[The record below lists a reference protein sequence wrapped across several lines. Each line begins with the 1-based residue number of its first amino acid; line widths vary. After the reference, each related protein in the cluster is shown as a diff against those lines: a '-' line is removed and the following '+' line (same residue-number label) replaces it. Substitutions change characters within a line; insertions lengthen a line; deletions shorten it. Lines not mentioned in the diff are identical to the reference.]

1 MEYLSISWEEL
12 QETAFILSQKILS
25 SNKKIDLIVG
35 IARGGVTISHLVS
48 DFLSLPLASFT
59 ISSYQNFAQ
68 VRAPLITYK
77 LGTKLSNKRILLID
91 DISDTGN
98 TFIHGMEHLK
108 EMEAH
113 EVYTASLFI
122 KPWTKFTPDF
132 YVKKVDEWVIFP
144 FDVRESIESLKKT
157 WADQDLTREQIEA
170 KLMALNLQKKY
181 IKIFIK

>member
-12 QETAFILSQKILS
+12 QEATFNLSQKITK

-59 ISSYQNFAQ
+59 ISSYQDFAQ
-68 VRAPLITYK
+68 VRAPLITHK
-77 LGTKLSNKRILLID
+77 LGTKLTDIRIPLID

-98 TFIHGMEHLK
+98 TFIHGIDHIK
-108 EMEAH
+108 EMEAK
-113 EVYTASLFI
+113 EVYTASLFT

-132 YVKKVDEWVIFP
+132 HVKEVDEWVIFP
-144 FDVRESIESLKKT
+144 FDVRESIEGLKKA
-157 WADQDLTREQIEA
+157 WAEQGLTVEQINA
-170 KLMALNLQKKY
+170 KLMTLKLQEKY
-181 IKIFIK
+181 INFF